1 MEEYSVILWG
11 VALLLVIL
19 GIAGMFLPALPGI
32 LLVFAGL
39 FCAAW
44 AEGFMYVGQYTLL
57 VLALLAFLGYALDF
71 LAGAFGASRFGGG
84 TYAFVGGA
92 AGAAFGLFFGLPGVL
107 LGPFLGAAA
116 GEFYYRRDTSL
127 ALKAGVGAWIGIVLG
142 SAARVAI
149 LFIMLGVF
157 IIARLF

>member
-1 MEEYSVILWG
+1 MDSSAVLWG

-32 LLVFAGL
+32 LLVLAGL
-39 FCAAW
+39 VCAAW
-44 AEGFMYVGQYTLL
+44 AEGFRYVGHSTVF
-57 VLALLAFLGYALDF
+57 VLAILAFLGYALDF

-84 TYAFVGGA
+84 KYAFVGGA

-116 GEFYYRRDTSL
+116 GEFYYGRNTSL

-157 IIARLF
+157 ILARLF